1 MKKELFLISGFFK
14 DDKWKFNDLIVSSY
28 DDPDED
34 DDNVFYYG
42 LSENDIKQ
50 AIEDGF
56 NTSLEFVILDYIE
69 LVGNYIFE

>member
-28 DDPDED
+28 DDADED